1 MDTVSFKLCRRMRK
15 IKACEY
21 LKIVGS
27 HGYIFEFLHITNY
40 FTPLSTSS
48 SYRGILF

>member
-1 MDTVSFKLCRRMRK
+1 MDTVSFKLCRLMKK
-15 IKACEY
+15 IKACKY

-27 HGYIFEFLHITNY
+27 HRYIFGFLHIINY